1 MSAYHYNEDGS
12 YTVQTNC
19 FECHCKCGALC
30 YVNAEGKLWKVEGDP
45 TDPRSEGRMCPKGR
59 AAVKILYD
67 EHRNNYPMRR
77 KPGTERGAGQW
88 ERITWDEA
96 MDDIVEHI
104 ERYRKEFGPQSI
116 VFGQGTGR
124 GTNQWQHRLG
134 GINGVNHSCWPGH
147 VCLSPEMT
155 TQFSTIGMLNFMEG
169 ADFKHTDCMVM
180 WGGNMAWS
188 EGALA
193 AGELNDFRVKDRK
206 LIVIDPCGQAPMAS
220 RADIWIRVRP
230 GTDTALAMAFLRICM
245 EEKLYDA
252 DFTKKWTT
260 LPILVDAE
268 AETPITQDMVVAGG
282 SSEVY
287 LVRDVNTGEL
297 VDMSDS
303 RVTSGEVDPMLDT
316 PVFEMT
322 AVDGRILRVKTAWEA
337 LRGRVIDMTPQ
348 RAAEIC
354 WADAKLIYEAGKLM
368 CESPT
373 CAINM
378 FQGVEENTNARYAI
392 HAATILNGITGNID
406 VRGGNCWHKCYNDLM
421 GPHLTGGFPDTH
433 WEWKLGKQY
442 AAHYVHSHP
451 HGVWDAALTG
461 KPYPVK
467 AFINIAGNPISW
479 SENPDRV
486 VEALKAFDFVV
497 TMDYFMSPTAQL
509 SDIVLPSAHW
519 TERDYVADEFCQEW
533 IYAQVHAVEPLY
545 ERRSDVTFMR
555 ELGNRINPEGWP
567 WKTDEEIL
575 DYQLEPYG
583 LTWKELVDKHIYAA
597 YAYEPKK
604 YEKEGFA
611 TATGKAELYSFTFLS
626 AGRCDPLI
634 RYEEPAESPYSVD
647 DATAKEFPFVLSTGR
662 RYVNFYHSNYR
673 GIPMLRELAR
683 EPYILIND
691 ESAAELGIK
700 EHDKICLESPDSP
713 HPVHMKAHLTH
724 GMHPRVIIAPH
735 GWWQGCPDLGLPGY
749 PNNSANAN
757 VLISDKHY
765 DPDLGCAGM
774 RSSLC
779 KVYLDK

>member
-1 MSAYHYNEDGS
+1 
-12 YTVQTNC
+12 
-19 FECHCKCGALC
+19 
-30 YVNAEGKLWKVEGDP
+30 
-45 TDPRSEGRMCPKGR
+45 
-59 AAVKILYD
+59 
-67 EHRNNYPMRR
+67 
-77 KPGTERGAGQW
+77 
-88 ERITWDEA
+88 
-96 MDDIVEHI
+96 
-104 ERYRKEFGPQSI
+104 
-116 VFGQGTGR
+116 
-124 GTNQWQHRLG
+124 
-134 GINGVNHSCWPGH
+134 
-147 VCLSPEMT
+147 
-155 TQFSTIGMLNFMEG
+155 
-169 ADFKHTDCMVM
+169 
-180 WGGNMAWS
+180 
-188 EGALA
+188 
-193 AGELNDFRVKDRK
+193 
-206 LIVIDPCGQAPMAS
+206 MAS
-220 RADIWIRVRP
+220 RA
-230 GTDTALAMAFLRICM
+230 
-245 EEKLYDA
+245 
-252 DFTKKWTT
+252 T
-260 LPILVDAE
+260 L
-268 AETPITQDMVVAGG
+268 
-282 SSEVY
+282 
-287 LVRDVNTGEL
+287 
-297 VDMSDS
+297 
-303 RVTSGEVDPMLDT
+303 
-316 PVFEMT
+316 
-322 AVDGRILRVKTAWEA
+322 
-337 LRGRVIDMTPQ
+337 
-348 RAAEIC
+348 
-354 WADAKLIYEAGKLM
+354 
-368 CESPT
+368 T
-373 CAINM
+373 CA
-378 FQGVEENTNARYAI
+378 
-392 HAATILNGITGNID
+392 AA
-406 VRGGNCWHKCYNDLM
+406 NCWHKCYNDLM

-467 AFINIAGNPISW
+467 AYINIAGNPISW

-533 IYAQVHAVEPLY
+533 IYAQVHAVKPLY

-555 ELGNRINPEGWP
+555 ELGHRINPEGWP

-583 LTWKELVDKHIYAA
+583 LTWKELVDKRIYAA

-647 DATAKEFPFVLSTGR
+647 EATAKEFPFVLSTGR

-691 ESAAELGIK
+691 ETAAELGIK

-713 HPVHMKAHLTH
+713 HPVHMKAHLTR

-735 GWWQGCPDLGLPGY
+735 GWWQGCPELGLPGY